1 MHGLGPHLVLDGYGC
16 PKEKL
21 ADLSLVYRTLDEFP
35 GRIGMTKIMPPYVF
49 KYTGSNPDNWG
60 VSGFVLIAE
69 SHISIHTW
77 PEKLYLSIDIFSCK
91 EFSSENAIAYMKE
104 AFGIE
109 RVDSDVV
116 ERGLGFPRELSAARG
131 TVEKERKEIERAG
144 QKR

>member
-21 ADLSLVYRTLDEFP
+21 ADLALVYRTLDEFP

-49 KYTGSNPDNWG
+49 KYVGSNPDNWG

-91 EFSSENAIAYMKE
+91 EFSSESAIAYMKE

-109 RVDSDVV
+109 RVDSEVV
-116 ERGLGFPRELSAARG
+116 ERGLGFPRELHAARG
-131 TVEKERKEIERAG
+131 TVEKERKEIEKAEQR
-144 QKR
+144 R